1 MPALFPSGLSDRGCC
16 HILAAWAGL
25 GPRAGV
31 SWGWGSWDMWQPVS
45 PPWYS
50 SAWSCSHGTP
60 DCRCNPTLPH
70 PLQAHSTPKL
80 VDTLGLKSCEKSP
93 WFGYVLVAVFPLSAS
108 FLEVPPP
115 TYAAPPANTFLELR
129 FGWRVKDKEEVVV
142 RHRPWM
148 FPRAI
153 YF

>member
-1 MPALFPSGLSDRGCC
+1 MGLPDRT
-16 HILAAWAGL
+16 A
-25 GPRAGV
+25 
-31 SWGWGSWDMWQPVS
+31 
-45 PPWYS
+45 
-50 SAWSCSHGTP
+50 
-60 DCRCNPTLPH
+60 
-70 PLQAHSTPKL
+70 PL
-80 VDTLGLKSCEKSP
+80 
-93 WFGYVLVAVFPLSAS
+93 VLV
-108 FLEVPPP
+108 LEVPPP